1 MNLTLDELCRVIT
14 DAILSKDL
22 LFLLEPDEVAEYV
35 ESTLMGPSTTEMLEL
50 RDIVDPFIPSEVFG
64 DLNEWIYAPFRA
76 VGA

>member
-1 MNLTLDELCRVIT
+1 MNQTLDELCRVIT
-14 DAILSKDL
+14 DAILSNDL

-50 RDIVDPFIPSEVFG
+50 RDIVDAFTPPEVLY

>member
-1 MNLTLDELCRVIT
+1 MNQTLDELCRAIT
-14 DAILSKDL
+14 DAILSNDL

-50 RDIVDPFIPSEVFG
+50 RDIVDAFTPPEVLY
-64 DLNEWIYAPFRA
+64 DLNEWIYAPFKA

>member
-1 MNLTLDELCRVIT
+1 MNQTLDELCRAIT
-14 DAILSKDL
+14 DAILSNDL

-50 RDIVDPFIPSEVFG
+50 RDIVDAFTPPEVLY